1 MAGALVFGL
10 AGCGPAA
17 EHPRAAKFAE
27 IRLQDG
33 LAAMQDG
40 DYFNAGRHFQ
50 RALDYQPENASAAFN
65 LGVVLWKTDKKEKA
79 IEYLTQ
85 ATMLAPGNPKP
96 PQYLGMVLME
106 MGREPEARQSL
117 TQALS
122 LAPEDPWTLNAL
134 AMVSY
139 QERETGNAQL
149 LLQKA
154 LNAISNYPP
163 ALFNMAV
170 LSRDRLDKPEDAIRY
185 FESFLAAA
193 STTNRQA
200 FQAKVAIEQLRI
212 PASIRVKET
221 SKPLTRLPKATGQT
235 SILKP
240 TTPVK
245 PVVSPLLEKARKAI
259 SHQVYDEALDTLT
272 LLIRQ
277 EPSNADAYWELIT
290 LYRQNLKN
298 TRKADEWQT
307 KFRQLFPLDPRMAS
321 PNSATTTSGTGN
333 PGEFWRL
340 GKRCQ
345 ESGDW
350 EGAINNLQRALDIN
364 PHFAE
369 AAYWQGLAYR
379 SEGDRE
385 HAIKAFQHAIDINPD
400 MVEGYYMM
408 GVTYHEMKNQRMA
421 MEMVNRVLK
430 KRPDYAEAN
439 YLAGVLYHDAGK
451 YADARTH
458 YQKALDAAGGNANLI
473 RQVRMKLEKIPN
485 R

>member
-1 MAGALVFGL
+1 MALGL
-10 AGCGPAA
+10 TGCGPAA

-33 LAAMQDG
+33 LAAMQDE

-65 LGVVLWKTDKKEKA
+65 LGVVLWRTGKKEKA

-85 ATMLAPGNPKP
+85 AAMLAPGNPKP

-106 MGREPEARQSL
+106 TGREPEARQTL
-117 TQALS
+117 TQALA

-170 LSRDRLDKPEDAIRY
+170 LSRDRLEKPEDAIHY

-193 STTNRQA
+193 GATNRQA
-200 FQAKVAIEQLRI
+200 FLAKVAIEQLRKPPI
-212 PASIRVKET
+212 VRVKEPSSPI
-221 SKPLTRLPKATGQT
+221 SKPVKAAAKT
-235 SILKP
+235 SSQKP
-240 TTPVK
+240 AVSAK
-245 PVVSPLLEKARKAI
+245 PAVSPLLEKARKAV
-259 SHQVYDEALDTLT
+259 SRQVYDEALDTLS

-277 EPSNADAYWELIT
+277 EPNNADAYWELIT
-290 LYRQNLKN
+290 LYRQNLRN
-298 TRKADEWQT
+298 TRKADEWQM
-307 KFRQLFPLDPRMAS
+307 KFRQLFPRDPRLAVTATAA
-321 PNSATTTSGTGN
+321 SATPAIADPGS

-350 EGAINNLQRALDIN
+350 EGAIANLQRALDLN
-364 PHFAE
+364 PRFAE

-385 HAIKAFQHAIDINPD
+385 NAIKAFQHAIDISPD

-408 GVTYHEMKNQRMA
+408 GVTYHEMKNRRMA

-439 YLAGVLYHDAGK
+439 YLAGVLYHDAGEH
-451 YADARTH
+451 AEARTH
-458 YQKALDAAGGNANLI
+458 YQKALDAAGGNANLS
-473 RQVRMKLEKIPN
+473 RQVRMRLEKIPN